1 MRIEIRMPRLTD
13 TMIEGSVAA
22 WRKQEGDLV
31 RAGEVIAELE
41 VDKTT
46 VDLEAL
52 EDGTL
57 LRIIVPAGAEKVP
70 VGEVLAIVHRPGETA
85 ATAALV
91 PAAAAPITPR
101 QSNGQLGNSADRVSY
116 PAESEAESESTPA
129 VIRTEPAMAPP
140 SAQVKASPLARSM
153 AMQAGLD
160 LSSARGSGP
169 QGRILKKDVL
179 AALGAGPGL
188 EAPLPLPVAATGPE
202 PVWGAAPYDQVPH
215 ARMRQVIAER
225 LSESK
230 RLIPHFYLAV
240 HCRVG
245 PLLQLRAELQASC
258 PGGLELTINDLA
270 IRAAALALVR
280 VPEANASWTEAATR
294 RYRRIDLAFAVAT
307 DAGLITPVV
316 RAADRKGL
324 AELAGEVRDLAA
336 RARAGRLRPEEY
348 QAGTFTV
355 SNLGMYGIDE
365 LYAIINPPQ
374 AGILGL
380 GAAGPRP
387 VARDG
392 SVVVETMMT
401 CTLSADH
408 RVLDGAAGARF
419 LSAFKALI
427 EQPVTMLL

>member
-1 MRIEIRMPRLTD
+1 MPRLSD
-13 TMIEGSVAA
+13 TMIEGAVVA

-31 RAGEVIAELE
+31 RAGEVLAEVE

-57 LRIIVPAGAEKVP
+57 GRIVVPAGAEKVP
-70 VGEVLAIVHRPGETA
+70 VGEVLAMLLRPGETP
-85 ATAALV
+85 ATAALL
-91 PAAAAPITPR
+91 AADAAPITPR
-101 QSNGQLGNSADRVSY
+101 PSNGRQAKSADRVSF
-116 PAESEAESESTPA
+116 PAEPESAPA
-129 VIRTEPAMAPP
+129 VRRTEPAIAFTP
-140 SAQVKASPLARSM
+140 AQVNASPLARSM

-188 EAPLPLPVAATGPE
+188 EAPLPLPVAATDPE
-202 PVWGAAPYDQVPH
+202 PLWGAAPYDQVPH
-215 ARMRQVIAER
+215 SRMRQIIAQR

-240 HCRVG
+240 NCRTG

-258 PGGLELTINDLA
+258 AGGLELSINDLA
-270 IRAAALALVR
+270 IRAAALALLR
-280 VPEANASWTEAATR
+280 VPEANASWTDAATR
-294 RYRRIDLAFAVAT
+294 RYRRIDLAVAVAT
-307 DAGLITPVV
+307 DAGLIAPVI

-324 AELAGEVRDLAA
+324 AELAVEVRDLAA
-336 RARAGRLRPEEY
+336 RARAGRLRPEEF
-348 QAGTFTV
+348 QGGTFTV

-374 AGILGL
+374 AGVLGL

-387 VARDG
+387 VVRDG

-427 EQPVTMLL
+427 EQPATMLL

>member
-1 MRIEIRMPRLTD
+1 MPSEIRMPRLTD
-13 TMIEGSVAA
+13 TMIEGAVVA

-31 RAGEVIAELE
+31 RAGEVIAEVE

-57 LRIIVPAGAEKVP
+57 SRIVVPAGAEKVP
-70 VGEVLAIVHRPGETA
+70 VGEVLAIVHRSGETA
-85 ATAALV
+85 ATAVLE

-101 QSNGQLGNSADRVSY
+101 QSNGQLAKSADGASY
-116 PAESEAESESTPA
+116 PAESESETESAPA
-129 VIRTEPAMAPP
+129 IRRTEAAVAPTP
-140 SAQVKASPLARSM
+140 AQVKASPLARSM

-160 LSSARGSGP
+160 LSSRRGSGP

-188 EAPLPLPVAATGPE
+188 KAPLPLAVAATGPE
-202 PVWGAAPYDQVPH
+202 PLWGAAPYHDVPH
-215 ARMRQVIAER
+215 PRMRQVIAQR

-240 HCRVG
+240 NCRMG
-245 PLLQLRAELQASC
+245 PLLQLRAELHASC
-258 PGGLELTINDLA
+258 APGLELSINDLA
-270 IRAAALALVR
+270 IRAAALALRR
-280 VPEANASWTEAATR
+280 VPEANVSWTDAATR
-294 RYRRIDLAFAVAT
+294 HYGRVDLAFAVAT

-316 RAADRKGL
+316 QAADRKGL

-348 QAGTFTV
+348 QGGTFTV

>member
-1 MRIEIRMPRLTD
+1 MPSEIRMPRLSD
-13 TMIEGSVAA
+13 TMIEGAVVA

-31 RAGEVIAELE
+31 RAGEVIAEVE

-57 LRIIVPAGAEKVP
+57 CRIIVPAGAEKVQ
-70 VGEVLAIVHRPGETA
+70 VGEVLAMLDRPGETA
-85 ATAALV
+85 ATAALL

-101 QSNGQLGNSADRVSY
+101 QSNGQLAKSADGVSH
-116 PAESEAESESTPA
+116 PAESESESAPA
-129 VIRTEPAMAPP
+129 LRRTEPATAGAP
-140 SAQVKASPLARSM
+140 AQVKVSPLARSM

-160 LSSARGSGP
+160 LSSRRGSGP
-169 QGRILKKDVL
+169 QGRILKQDVL

-188 EAPLPLPVAATGPE
+188 EGPLPRAVAATGPG
-202 PVWGAAPYDQVPH
+202 PFWGAAPYDQVAHP
-215 ARMRQVIAER
+215 RMQQVIAQR

-240 HCRVG
+240 NCRIG

-258 PGGLELTINDLA
+258 PGGLELSINDLA
-270 IRAAALALVR
+270 IRAAALALRR
-280 VPEANASWTEAATR
+280 VPEANASWTDAATLR
-294 RYRRIDLAFAVAT
+294 FRRIDLAVAVAT

-336 RARAGRLRPEEY
+336 RARAGQLRPEEY
-348 QAGTFTV
+348 QGGTFTV

-408 RVLDGAAGARF
+408 RVLDGVAGARF